1 MRTSVLMDR
10 NAPVQSKTAVSY
22 IALKLIVSGAMK
34 PTENKEP
41 KIHRINPFTNT
52 GPNGIHD
59 LSVTEV
65 LGPAPDAVR
74 DMGDQWEKLVWLMQ
88 EHFRGTLGWHI
99 YMKRM

>member
-59 LSVTEV
+59 PSVTEV
-65 LGPAPDAVR
+65 LGPSPDAVR
-74 DMGDQWEKLVWLMQ
+74 DMGISGRNWSGSCKNTFEGRWVGI
-88 EHFRGTLGWHI
+88 FT
-99 YMKRM
+99 

>member
-74 DMGDQWEKLVWLMQ
+74 DMGISGRNWSDSCKNIFEGRWVGI
-88 EHFRGTLGWHI
+88 FT
-99 YMKRM
+99 